1 MSNPVKVLIVDDEAR
16 VAESYR
22 GYLVLD
28 QDTNYHVEAVLH
40 PRDVLAVAERFRPH
54 VILLDNFFP
63 EGEVGIDQLLPALK
77 SRFESTK
84 VIIITGQRGRELAPI
99 QRALSWQADDFL
111 DKPVDPK
118 TLRDHVKRAYDLYL
132 EETGER

>member
-1 MSNPVKVLIVDDEAR
+1 MSETIRVLIVDDEAR

-28 QDTNYHVEAVLH
+28 QEANYQVETVLQPREVLSAV
-40 PRDVLAVAERFRPH
+40 ERFRPH

-77 SRFESTK
+77 SRFEATK
-84 VIIITGQRGRELAPI
+84 VIIITGHRGNELSPI
-99 QRALSWQADDFL
+99 QRSLSWQADDFL
-111 DKPVDPK
+111 DKPIDQR
-118 TLRDHVKRAYDLYL
+118 TLRERVKRAYDLYI
-132 EETGER
+132 EETVE